1 MGDGILDLIAAQAK
15 EKPVDNM
22 SAIYEDEPNTGL
34 LKGLLGSLFGYDD
47 DYSQPSF
54 FGQDSVSKFG
64 ASNDYPRFRTN
75 QDEIRYQEMMPKRE
89 WFNTEEE
96 YIQAH
101 NQAEYDYGNRERMPY
116 QVFHG
121 GYVNPEN

>member
-1 MGDGILDLIAAQAK
+1 MGDGILDLITAQAK

-22 SAIYEDEPNTGL
+22 S
-34 LKGLLGSLFGYDD
+34 
-47 DYSQPSF
+47 
-54 FGQDSVSKFG
+54 
-64 ASNDYPRFRTN
+64 
-75 QDEIRYQEMMPKRE
+75 PKRE

>member
-22 SAIYEDEPNTGL
+22 SAIYEDEPNMSW
-34 LKGLLGSLFGYDD
+34 LKGLLGFDNE
-47 DYSQPSF
+47 YSQPSF

-64 ASNDYPRFRTN
+64 ASTDYPRFRTN
-75 QDEIRYQEMMPKRE
+75 QDEQRYQEMMPKRE

>member
-1 MGDGILDLIAAQAK
+1 MSDGILDLIAAQAK

-22 SAIYEDEPNTGL
+22 SAIYEDEPNMSW
-34 LKGLLGSLFGYDD
+34 LKGLLGFDNE
-47 DYSQPSF
+47 YSQPAF

-64 ASNDYPRFRTN
+64 KSSDYPRFRTN
-75 QDEIRYQEMMPKRE
+75 QDEIRYQRMMPKRE

-101 NQAEYDYGNRERMPY
+101 NQAEYEYGNRERTPY
-116 QVFHG
+116 QAYHG
-121 GYVNPEN
+121 GYINPEN